1 MTIIDLLRH
10 GEAEGGDRF
19 RGSTDDALSMQGW
32 AQMWA
37 ALGADCPWNSIV
49 SSPLIRCAD
58 FAQAVA
64 QRHGLPL
71 TLDDRLCEMH
81 FGAWEGRRSAEVL
94 TTDAAALTQ
103 FWNDPTNHS
112 PPDGETFT
120 HVQQRVRAAWE
131 AILSNSIGAHV
142 LIIAHGGPIRII
154 LSHVLGMPPQTFL
167 RLELPFAAISRVRV
181 DQHVASLV
189 FHAGRL

>member
-1 MTIIDLLRH
+1 
-10 GEAEGGDRF
+10 
-19 RGSTDDALSMQGW
+19 
-32 AQMWA
+32 MWA
-37 ALGADCPWNSIV
+37 ALGADCPWNRIV

-58 FAQAVA
+58 FARALA

-81 FGAWEGRRSAEVL
+81 FGAWEGRRGAELL
-94 TTDAAALTQ
+94 TTDAEALTQ
-103 FWNDPTNHS
+103 FWNDPINHT

-120 HVQQRVRAAWE
+120 HVQQRVHSAWD

-154 LSHVLGMPPQTFL
+154 LGHVLGMPPQALL